1 MDPCGNSAGPNAS
14 SARVFKP
21 RGTPTRQLEEVYLP
35 LEGFEALRLVDLQG
49 LSLNEAAGR
58 RNLTR
63 AAFRRLLC
71 RSRRAVVLAL
81 KEGRVLHIARESAT
95 ACGHPPAGQDAR
107 NLTTSHEGRQQM
119 RIAVTSDGP
128 GLDGPVDPRFGRAA
142 GFVIVDPD
150 TMACDYV
157 ENGAS
162 QAMAQ
167 GAGIHAAEL
176 MARHNVGI
184 VLTGYIGPKAF
195 QALAAAGIRTG
206 QNLDHLTVRQ
216 AVEQYKA
223 GKVALAEA
231 PNRHAHGRPA

>member
-1 MDPCGNSAGPNAS
+1 M
-14 SARVFKP
+14 
-21 RGTPTRQLEEVYLP
+21 
-35 LEGFEALRLVDLQG
+35 RLVDLQG

-58 RNLTR
+58 RWLTR
-63 AAFRRLLC
+63 AAFRRLLS

-81 KEGRVLHIARESAT
+81 DEGRVLHIGCESASG
-95 ACGHPPAGQDAR
+95 GHPPAGQDAR
-107 NLTTSHEGRQQM
+107 GPTPSHGGKKQM

-128 GLDGPVDPRFGRAA
+128 NLDGPVDPRFGRAA

-150 TMACDYV
+150 TMASDYV

-176 MARHNVGI
+176 MARHDVGI

-231 PNRHAHGRPA
+231 PNRHAHGGPA